1 MVRKHNKRS
10 DLAEMEKPF
19 QRLKVDELILP
30 FMNGELLDDRPTQYA
45 SATVIKDKIGNMS
58 YQVELLENSTWED
71 IFSAID
77 KLLIRS
83 GVTVRVDLVGLVLV
97 ENVLKPI
104 WA

>member
-45 SATVIKDKIGNMS
+45 SATVNKHKIGN
-58 YQVELLENSTWED
+58 
-71 IFSAID
+71 I
-77 KLLIRS
+77 
-83 GVTVRVDLVGLVLV
+83 
-97 ENVLKPI
+97 
-104 WA
+104 